1 MNNTLKRV
9 FIMLTVLLV
18 VIGSLS
24 PMVSASEFD
33 SLDSKTKLDLK
44 HEVKLSEKDIEKQLI
59 VEDQLEVLNGPATL
73 SEELEDRTGKVNVIV
88 HYREPSVGLS
98 KGISESQGKKWSNL
112 DADKVRQKI
121 EKQ

>member
-33 SLDSKTKLDLK
+33 SLDSKSKLDLK

-98 KGISESQGKKWSNL
+98 KGISESQGKK
-112 DADKVRQKI
+112 
-121 EKQ
+121 